1 MKFRLS
7 FALLITTLL
16 FGCSSTKKQH
26 IRPFNIAPGIFA
38 TVQMPILYDSSR
50 NRSIPIAIYSKVQR
64 PNNQKIVI
72 FNVGYGG
79 TNKDYSYIAY
89 NLSAKNYFVVV
100 IQHDLPTDTPIPTTG
115 DIYKLRKPFWDRGVQ
130 SILFVIAKMKR
141 MYPDLDYDHLIMMG
155 HSNGADM
162 AMLIANEY
170 PKLAKT
176 VITLDNRR
184 MPFPRTSK
192 PKIFSIRSSD
202 QPADPGVIPSLSE
215 QEKYHIKIVKTDI
228 KHDSMGGYQETDRQK
243 NEINNLI
250 MDYLNNPQ

>member
-1 MKFRLS
+1 MKLRLA
-7 FALLITTLL
+7 FILLITALL
-16 FGCSSTKKQH
+16 FGCSSTKKRP
-26 IRPFNIAPGIFA
+26 IRPFNVAPGIFA
-38 TVQMPILYDSSR
+38 TMQMPTLYDSSR

-79 TNKDYSYIAY
+79 TNKDYGYIAY
-89 NLSAKNYFVVV
+89 NLCANNYFVVV
-100 IQHDLPTDTPIPTTG
+100 IQQDLPTDQPIPTTG

-130 SILFVIAKMKR
+130 SVLFVINTMKKR
-141 MYPDLDYDHLIMMG
+141 YPDLDYNHLIMMG

-176 VITLDNRR
+176 IITLDNRR
-184 MPFPRTSK
+184 VPFPRASK

-202 QPADPGVIPSLSE
+202 QPADTGVIPTVSE
-215 QEKYHIKIVKTDI
+215 QEKYHIKIVKPDI
-228 KHDSMGGYQETDRQK
+228 KHDSMGGYQETDEQK
-243 NEINNLI
+243 KEINNLI
-250 MDYLNNPQ
+250 MDYLNTL